1 MSELETNLTESE
13 SALITTLLKKGG
25 VYYNVKGERPELV
38 FKNILEK
45 IHLPEELSKE
55 KLYQE
60 LCQRE
65 ELMSTA
71 VGNGIAIPHPRYP
84 LLADDSEQQLVVCF
98 LEKSLMMNPP
108 DMRPVYVFFILLT
121 SNTKT
126 HLKVLS
132 RLAFL
137 FQKPEFRKVL
147 ELKPSEAELAESM
160 KKFLD
165 AKNA

>member
-1 MSELETNLTESE
+1 MSESTEIMSIET
-13 SALITTLLKKGG
+13 LIKNGG
-25 VYYNVKGERPELV
+25 VFFNVKGERPEIV

-45 IHLPEELSKE
+45 LSLPNTISSE
-55 KLYQE
+55 KLYEE

-84 LLADDSEQQLVVCF
+84 LLTDAEDQRLVICF
-98 LEKSLMMNPP
+98 LDKPVMMNPP

-126 HLKVLS
+126 HLKILS
-132 RLAFL
+132 QLAFL
-137 FQKPEFRKVL
+137 FQKPEFRHLL
-147 ELKPSEAELAESM
+147 EQKPTEEAL
-160 KKFLD
+160 LD
-165 AKNA
+165 AIKQAMPATKKN

>member
-1 MSELETNLTESE
+1 MSESNELMSIET
-13 SALITTLLKKGG
+13 LIKNGG
-25 VYYNVKGERPELV
+25 VFFNVKGERPELV

-45 IHLPEELSKE
+45 IDLPESFDKT
-55 KLYQE
+55 KLYDE

-84 LLADDSEQQLVVCF
+84 LLTDTKDQKLVVCF
-98 LEKSLMMNPP
+98 LDKPVMMNPP

-126 HLKVLS
+126 HLKILS
-132 RLAFL
+132 QLAFL
-137 FQKPEFRKVL
+137 FQKPEFRHLL
-147 ELKPSEAELAESM
+147 EQKPTEETL
-160 KKFLD
+160 LD
-165 AKNA
+165 AIKSAMIVSA

>member
-1 MSELETNLTESE
+1 MSEPTELVPIET
-13 SALITTLLKKGG
+13 LIKNGG
-25 VYYNVKGERPELV
+25 VFFNVKGERPELV

-45 IHLPEELSKE
+45 LSLPEDIDST
-55 KLYQE
+55 KLYNE

-84 LLADDSEQQLVVCF
+84 LLNNPEDQRLIVCF
-98 LEKSLMMNPP
+98 LEKPVMMNPP

-126 HLKVLS
+126 HLKILS
-132 RLAFL
+132 QLAFL
-137 FQKPEFRKVL
+137 FQKPEFRRLL
-147 ELKPSEAELAESM
+147 EQKPTEETLIDAIKQAMNVSE
-160 KKFLD
+160 
-165 AKNA
+165 

>member
-1 MSELETNLTESE
+1 MGETIELLSIEE
-13 SALITTLLKKGG
+13 LIKNGG
-25 VYYNVKGERPELV
+25 IFFNVKGDRPETV

-45 IHLPEELSKE
+45 LSLPESVDKTN
-55 KLYQE
+55 LYRE

-84 LLADDSEQQLVVCF
+84 LLTDTKDQRLVVCF
-98 LEKSLMMNPP
+98 LDKPVMMNPP

-126 HLKVLS
+126 HLKILS
-132 RLAFL
+132 QLAFL
-137 FQKPEFRKVL
+137 FQKPEFRHFL
-147 ELKPSEAELAESM
+147 EQKPTEEALIKAIKQSM
-160 KKFLD
+160 VVSS
-165 AKNA
+165 N

>member
-1 MSELETNLTESE
+1 MSESNELMSIET
-13 SALITTLLKKGG
+13 LIKNGG
-25 VYYNVKGERPELV
+25 VFFNVKGERPELV

-45 IHLPEELSKE
+45 IDLPESFDKT
-55 KLYQE
+55 KLYDE

-84 LLADDSEQQLVVCF
+84 LLTDTKDQKLVVCF
-98 LEKSLMMNPP
+98 LDKPVMMNPP

-126 HLKVLS
+126 HLKILS
-132 RLAFL
+132 QLAFL
-137 FQKPEFRKVL
+137 FQKPEFRHLL
-147 ELKPSEAELAESM
+147 EQKPTEETL
-160 KKFLD
+160 LD
-165 AKNA
+165 AIKSAMAVSA

>member
-1 MSELETNLTESE
+1 MSESNELMSIET
-13 SALITTLLKKGG
+13 LIKNGG
-25 VYYNVKGERPELV
+25 VFFNVKGERPELV

-45 IHLPEELSKE
+45 IDLPESFDKT
-55 KLYQE
+55 KLYDE

-84 LLADDSEQQLVVCF
+84 LLTDTKDQKLVVCF
-98 LEKSLMMNPP
+98 LDKPVMMNPP

-126 HLKVLS
+126 HLKILS
-132 RLAFL
+132 QLAFL
-137 FQKPEFRKVL
+137 FQKPEFRHLL
-147 ELKPSEAELAESM
+147 EQKPTEETL
-160 KKFLD
+160 LD
-165 AKNA
+165 AIRSAMIVSA